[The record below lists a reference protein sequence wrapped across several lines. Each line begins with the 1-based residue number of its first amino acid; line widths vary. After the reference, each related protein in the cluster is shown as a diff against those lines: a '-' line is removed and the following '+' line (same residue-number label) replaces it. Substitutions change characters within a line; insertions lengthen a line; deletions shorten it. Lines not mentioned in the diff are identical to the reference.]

1 MDPIDIE
8 TLESPELR
16 DPVLVEGLPGVGH
29 VGKLAAEHLLE
40 EFESTLVRRVYAD
53 EFPPQVDVDED
64 GVASLT
70 CASFHAVD
78 LSSPT
83 PTDVDEEEK
92 EEAEADEE
100 AAESADDESN
110 PEGGAVADGGEAVED
125 AEGEEPDGDE
135 TDEEDVGT
143 VPVDRDLLVLTGN
156 HQAQSNA
163 GHYEITEAFLDVAEE
178 FGVEEA
184 YALGGV
190 PTGELIEEHNVL
202 GAVSDASLTDSL
214 EDAGVEFCA
223 DEPAGGIVG
232 VSGLLLG
239 LGGRRDHDVACLMG
253 ETSGYL
259 VDPKSAKAVLEVLEE
274 QLEFRVD
281 FAALEQRAEEMEEV
295 VGKIQQMQQESGGGM
310 PSEEELR
317 YIG

>member
-8 TLESPELR
+8 TVADPELR

-53 EFPPQVDVDED
+53 EFPPQVDVDDD

-70 CASFHAVD
+70 HASFHAVD

-83 PTDVDEEEK
+83 PTDVDEDDDDDEADEADDENPEGDALADGGE
-92 EEAEADEE
+92 EEAEADE
-100 AAESADDESN
+100 AE
-110 PEGGAVADGGEAVED
+110 
-125 AEGEEPDGDE
+125 
-135 TDEEDVGT
+135 DEEDDPGT
-143 VPVDRDLLVLTGN
+143 VPTDRDLLVLTGN
-156 HQAQSNA
+156 HQAGSNK
-163 GHYEITEAFLDVAEE
+163 GHYQLTEAFLDVAEG

-202 GAVSDASLTDSL
+202 GAVSDGELTDSL
-214 EDAGVEFCA
+214 AEAGVEFRG

-239 LGGRRDHDVACLMG
+239 LGGRRGLDVACLMG

-259 VDPKSAKAVLEVLEE
+259 VDPKSAQAVLETLEQ

-281 FAALEQRAEEMEEV
+281 FAALEKRAEEMEEV
-295 VGKIQQMQQESGGGM
+295 VSKIQQMQEGGGGGM
-310 PSEEELR
+310 GGDEELR

>member
-8 TLESPELR
+8 TLADPDLR
-16 DPVLVEGLPGVGH
+16 EPVLVEGLPGVGH

-53 EFPPQVDVDED
+53 EFPPQVDVDDD

-83 PTDVDEEEK
+83 PTEIEDEDEDDEETEDADS
-92 EEAEADEE
+92 ENEDALPDGGDADEE
-100 AAESADDESN
+100 H
-110 PEGGAVADGGEAVED
+110 
-125 AEGEEPDGDE
+125 
-135 TDEEDVGT
+135 GT
-143 VPVDRDLLVLTGN
+143 VPTDRDLLVLTGN
-156 HQAQSNA
+156 HQAGSNK
-163 GHYEITEAFLDVAEE
+163 GHYQLTEAFLDVAEE

-202 GAVSDASLTDSL
+202 GAVSDADLTDSL
-214 EDAGVEFCA
+214 SDAGVEFRG

-239 LGGRRDHDVACLMG
+239 LGSRRGFDVACLMG

-259 VDPKSAKAVLEVLEE
+259 VDPKSAKAVLETLEQ
-274 QLEFRVD
+274 QLDFRVE
-281 FAALEQRAEEMEEV
+281 FAALEKRAEEMEEV
-295 VGKIQQMQQESGGGM
+295 VGKIQQMQESGGGAG
-310 PSEEELR
+310 PGEEELR

>member
-8 TLESPELR
+8 TVADPELR
-16 DPVLVEGLPGVGH
+16 EPVLVEGLPGVGH

-53 EFPPQVDVDED
+53 EFPPQVDVDDD

-70 CASFHAVD
+70 HASFHAVD

-83 PTDVDEEEK
+83 PTEV
-92 EEAEADEE
+92 EEAEEDEDG
-100 AAESADDESN
+100 DDEDSEETVDEN
-110 PEGGAVADGGEAVED
+110 PEGDAIADGGEVD
-125 AEGEEPDGDE
+125 DE
-135 TDEEDVGT
+135 TEEAETEDGEAADEDHDPGT

-156 HQAQSNA
+156 HQAGSNK
-163 GHYEITEAFLDVAEE
+163 GHYELTEAFLDVAES

-202 GAVSDASLTDSL
+202 GAVSDEELIDSL
-214 EDAGVEFCA
+214 AEAGVEFRG

-239 LGGRRDHDVACLMG
+239 LGGRRGLDAACLMG

-259 VDPKSAKAVLEVLEE
+259 VDPKSAKAVLETLEG
-274 QLEFRVD
+274 QLDFRVD
-281 FAALEQRAEEMEEV
+281 FAALEKRAEEMEEV
-295 VGKIQQMQQESGGGM
+295 VSKIQQMQEGGNVSGD
-310 PSEEELR
+310 EELR